1 MKIKKLG
8 NKLIL
13 RDYKEKL
20 YYVLNSLDSQLYK
33 DVNTSFFYFP
43 CLAKYYNSEQVSLNR
58 IAHDM
63 NDMVRNQFWN
73 DCNE

>member
-1 MKIKKLG
+1 MKIKKLD

-33 DVNTSFFYFP
+33 DVNTSFFIF
-43 CLAKYYNSEQVSLNR
+43 LILQNIIIQNR
-58 IAHDM
+58 CH
-63 NDMVRNQFWN
+63 
-73 DCNE
+73 